1 MKRFY
6 FLVALL
12 IGLIVAITA
21 CGGPASTP
29 QEPAATLLPLPT
41 SPTAKPTEAQ
51 PTSTRTSPSSP
62 TPTPIPLEREPTST
76 PTEVPREME
85 FKFTFAEDAEGWTFG
100 FADLPADYDQSSFE
114 LDSGYRELP
123 SGLKGNGLF
132 LQGHNRSD
140 DLFMFLGKL
149 AEGLGPE
156 RRYRVRVT
164 VDLATNVPAGLVG
177 VGGSPGE
184 SVYVKA
190 GVSAVEPMVVADEAG
205 WLRINIDKGN
215 QANDGRH
222 MVVLG
227 NLAHPEINGDEYRI
241 KTLGNQDNP
250 IEVVTDTEGRAWLT
264 IGTDSGF
271 EGLTTVYYSRISYLF
286 ELAE

>member
-1 MKRFY
+1 MAF
-6 FLVALL
+6 V
-12 IGLIVAITA
+12 GAIFWIA
-21 CGGPASTP
+21 CGSLPTP
-29 QEPAATLLPLPT
+29 LEPAATLIPPPT
-41 SPTAKPTEAQ
+41 STPTAKPTEAQ
-51 PTSTRTSPSSP
+51 PTITKTNPSSP
-62 TPTPIPLEREPTST
+62 IPTQIPLVGEPTST
-76 PTEVPREME
+76 PTEAPREVE
-85 FKFTFAEDAEGWTFG
+85 FKFTFADDAEGWAAG
-100 FADLPADYDQSSFE
+100 FADLPADYDQSIYE

-123 SGLKGNGLF
+123 AGLKGNGLF

-140 DLFMFLGKL
+140 DLFMFLGIL
-149 AEGLGPE
+149 VEGLRPQS
-156 RRYRVRVT
+156 RYRVRVA

-190 GVSAVEPMVVADEAG
+190 GVSAFEPMVVADEAG

-215 QANDGRH
+215 QATDGRH

-241 KTLGNQDNP
+241 KTLGNQDHP

-271 EGLTTVYYSRISYLF
+271 EGLTTVYYSGISYLF